1 MALFYVNPCSIG
13 MGKKRKKEEKRRRRK
28 IKGNKKRR
36 KKKGKK
42 IVDFSLF
49 FLGFFYIWVFKKNR
63 EGNNQCCPV
72 LDLKRNLWFGVCLID
87 PHF

>member
-49 FLGFFYIWVFKKNR
+49 FLGLFLYLGILKK
-63 EGNNQCCPV
+63 
-72 LDLKRNLWFGVCLID
+72 
-87 PHF
+87 